1 MSQILLQTLSE
12 DEEGVLVPWKERIV
26 TTDRRQ

>member
-12 DEEGVLVPWKERIV
+12 YKDGVLVLCNERIV
-26 TTDRRQ
+26 TTDRL